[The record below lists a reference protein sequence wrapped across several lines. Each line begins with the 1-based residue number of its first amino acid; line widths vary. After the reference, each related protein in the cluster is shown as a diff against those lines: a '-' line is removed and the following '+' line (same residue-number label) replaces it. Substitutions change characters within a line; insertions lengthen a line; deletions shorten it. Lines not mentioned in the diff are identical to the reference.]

1 MPLPSNIPCPYHSN
15 QQYYISSICLYT
27 HCQHQPALC
36 LACRKDFHSDHSQ
49 FCYTFQ
55 EIEEKTKNL
64 DSVMDIK
71 QSYMIFKKEIIDLL
85 NFIGLTIQQ
94 STFSFQSRFFTNEY
108 KLINQSTINELG
120 NALRNTS
127 EQISK
132 RHQIISYFN
141 EFLAEFEKRTKQFTG
156 QIKYQYPKQLD
167 NLKYDERDTI
177 KTRLVK
183 RNSEII
189 SISRSNNQ
197 SKVELSKI
205 SRAQSDFSIDN
216 HSKFLIQQDFNKILF
231 RLDFNHIQ
239 GEANIIND
247 YLLSSQAGCIAL
259 LYPPLN
265 DIMNNYIKLSFKIEK
280 CQGLVCIGVAT
291 NTQKCSFANLD
302 SRGKL
307 YTSWNFL
314 EHNKQSKIKFGQSDT
329 IICYVNKHQKTVE
342 FSKNDV
348 LIQIFREILKLNQ
361 PKLIQMI

>member
-1 MPLPSNIPCPYHSN
+1 MPLPSNITCPFHSN
-15 QQYYISSICLYT
+15 QQYYISAVCLYAN
-27 HCQHQPALC
+27 CEHQPALC
-36 LACRKDFHSDHSQ
+36 LACQKDFHSDHQQ

-94 STFSFQSRFFTNEY
+94 STFSFQSRFLSSEY
-108 KLINQSTINELG
+108 KQVNQQTINELG
-120 NALRNTS
+120 NALRNTQ

-156 QIKYQYPKQLD
+156 QIKYQYPKQQQQ
-167 NLKYDERDTI
+167 NVKNIQRDQT

-189 SISRSNNQ
+189 SNSRSNNT
-197 SKVELSKI
+197 SKIELSKI

-216 HSKFLIQQDFNKILF
+216 NSKLIQQLDFNKILF

-247 YLLSSQAGCIAL
+247 YTLKSKNGCIAL

-265 DIMNNYIKLSFKIEK
+265 DIINNYIKLSFKIQR

-302 SRGKL
+302 SRGKV
-307 YTSWNFL
+307 YTSWNFS
-314 EHNKQSKIKFGQSDT
+314 EHNKQTNIKFGTSDT

-342 FSKNDV
+342 FQKNDV
-348 LIQIFREILKLNQ
+348 LI
-361 PKLIQMI
+361 